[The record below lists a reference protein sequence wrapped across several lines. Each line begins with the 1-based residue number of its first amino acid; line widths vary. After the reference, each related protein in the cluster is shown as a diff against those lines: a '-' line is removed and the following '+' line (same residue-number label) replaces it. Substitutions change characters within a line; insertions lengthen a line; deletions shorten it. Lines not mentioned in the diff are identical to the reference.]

1 MSSFSPYETNHMT
14 IQAMYALTAKKSV
27 DVTVIQDGNG
37 KFTSGT
43 FTKGDITVKID
54 QTSLG
59 GLVDICVTPPAPF
72 KCILKD
78 PDSTR
83 RTEMYYGTMGPGKFV
98 PAIVCPRNDRAN
110 VPARI
115 VFHVDKYQAADVPL
129 ILARIAGRF

>member
-1 MSSFSPYETNHMT
+1 MSSFSPYEITDASIKT
-14 IQAMYALTAKKSV
+14 MYALTDGSP
-27 DVTVIQDGNG
+27 VTVKVELGTNG
-37 KFTSGT
+37 MFTSGS
-43 FTKGDITVKID
+43 FTKGRTTVKIE
-54 QTSLG
+54 QASG
-59 GLVDICVTPPAPF
+59 GMDICVTPPAPF

-115 VFHVDKYQAADVPL
+115 VFHVDQYQAADVPL

>member
-1 MSSFSPYETNHMT
+1 M
-14 IQAMYALTAKKSV
+14 
-27 DVTVIQDGNG
+27 
-37 KFTSGT
+37 FTSGS
-43 FTKGDITVKID
+43 FTKGRTTVKIE
-54 QTSLG
+54 QASG
-59 GLVDICVTPPAPF
+59 GMDICVTPPAPF

-115 VFHVDKYQAADVPL
+115 VFHVDEYQAADVKL
-129 ILARIAGRF
+129 ILARIAERF